1 MKIDLLED
9 VAPSSDNEI
18 GAMADMASRML
29 DLQDEINRTEELLK
43 QQKQDLQKLAEQ
55 DLPDLMQELN
65 IKDFTLSNG
74 AKVQVYDFISGTVP
88 SAGAIDRA
96 KGDDR
101 VNMEIRQQHCFDWLR
116 SNGAGDLIKNNVEV
130 QFGRNEDDACDEFA
144 IELSSRAIN
153 YKRSVGVHP
162 STLNSFIKER
172 MSEGKE
178 VPHDLFKIYTGR
190 RAKIRR

>member
-18 GAMADMASRML
+18 GAIADMASRML

-43 QQKQDLQKLAEQ
+43 KQKQDLTKLAEQ

-74 AKVQVYDFISGTVP
+74 AKVQVDDFISGTVP

-116 SNGAGDLIKNNVEV
+116 GNGAGDLIKNNVEV
-130 QFGRNEDDACDEFA
+130 QFGRNEDDVCDEFA
-144 IELSSRAIN
+144 VELNSRAIN

>member
-18 GAMADMASRML
+18 GAIADMASRML

-43 QQKQDLQKLAEQ
+43 QRKQDLQKL
-55 DLPDLMQELN
+55 N
-65 IKDFTLSNG
+65 IRDFTLSNG
-74 AKVQVYDFISGTVP
+74 AKVQVDDFISGTVP

-116 SNGAGDLIKNNVEV
+116 GNGAGDLIKNNVEV
-130 QFGRNEDDACDEFA
+130 QFGRNEDDVCDEFA
-144 IELSSRAIN
+144 IELNSRAIN

>member
-9 VAPSSDNEI
+9 VAPSSNEI
-18 GAMADMASRML
+18 GAIAEMASRML

-43 QQKQDLQKLAEQ
+43 KQKQDLTKLAEQ

-65 IKDFTLSNG
+65 IRDFTLRNG
-74 AKVQVYDFISGTVP
+74 AKVQVDDFISGTVP

-116 SNGAGDLIKNNVEV
+116 GNGAGDLIKNNVEV
-130 QFGRNEDDACDEFA
+130 QFGRNEDDVCDEFA
-144 IELSSRAIN
+144 IELNSRAIN

>member
-9 VAPSSDNEI
+9 VAPSSNEI
-18 GAMADMASRML
+18 GAIAEMASRML

-43 QQKQDLQKLAEQ
+43 QQKQDLTKLAEQ

-65 IKDFTLSNG
+65 VKDFTLRNG
-74 AKVQVYDFISGTVP
+74 AKVQVDDFISGTVP

-116 SNGAGDLIKNNVEV
+116 GNGAGDLIKNNVEV
-130 QFGRNEDDACDEFA
+130 QFGRNEDDVCDEFA
-144 IELSSRAIN
+144 IELNSRAIN